1 MEIIIGLIVVVLVG
15 FLIYA
20 NRESRN
26 LDINKDGKVDLQDA
40 KVAVENTVEVV
51 KETVKKTKARAAAEI
66 KKPRGRKPKKG

>member
-1 MEIIIGLIVVVLVG
+1 MEIILGLIAVVVIA
-15 FLIYA
+15 FLIYV
-20 NRESRN
+20 NRESRS
-26 LDINKDGKVDLQDA
+26 LDINKDGKVDLEDA